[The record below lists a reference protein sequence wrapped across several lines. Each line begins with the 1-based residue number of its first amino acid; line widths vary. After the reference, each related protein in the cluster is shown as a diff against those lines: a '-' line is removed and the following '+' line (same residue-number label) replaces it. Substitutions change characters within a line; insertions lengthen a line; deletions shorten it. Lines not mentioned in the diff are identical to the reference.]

1 MPSTPMPERR
11 AAVKCITR
19 VPKEKKEATMMNLYY
34 TVETKSASL
43 ELILG
48 RGTLYRRWSL
58 FHEEA
63 AIAPAAVLEISDS
76 VPFGP

>member
-1 MPSTPMPERR
+1 MTEHR

-34 TVETKSASL
+34 TIKAVL
-43 ELILG
+43 ELYSEEEH
-48 RGTLYRRWSL
+48 YRQWSL

-63 AIAPAAVLEISDS
+63 VIAPAAVL
-76 VPFGP
+76 